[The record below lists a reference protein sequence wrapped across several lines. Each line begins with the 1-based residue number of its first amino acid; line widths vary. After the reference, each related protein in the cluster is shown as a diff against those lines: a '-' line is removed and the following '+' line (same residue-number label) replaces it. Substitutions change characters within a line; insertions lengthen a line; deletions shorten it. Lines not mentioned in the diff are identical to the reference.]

1 MRGEGE
7 RGARAPTHPVS
18 LPPSSS
24 YHEFPHAGH
33 MDFVMSLKDDVGAH
47 VLKLLLARECGWHD

>member
-18 LPPSSS
+18 LPPSPS

-47 VLKLLLARECGWHD
+47 VLKLLLARE